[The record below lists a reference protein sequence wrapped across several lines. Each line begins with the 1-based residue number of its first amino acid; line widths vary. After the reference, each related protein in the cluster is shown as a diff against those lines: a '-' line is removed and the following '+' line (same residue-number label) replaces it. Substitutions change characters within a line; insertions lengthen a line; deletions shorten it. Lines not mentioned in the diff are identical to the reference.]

1 MDGLNWEVV
10 KTLTLEFGYAYLLSQ
25 ASTAYLRLHPLAV
38 EDALRATNSPR
49 SKLDFYKN
57 HLYLQILVQHTHPGD
72 EQLISES
79 VDDISSWHLPGENPS
94 VMADPPSEGMGYGA
108 TSTTRRDSVGDA
120 LVQSGRKLLRLPE
133 GVEGVFEPMADPSRG
148 SRRAREG
155 YSKNAHRLTVD
166 ELSAKYMV
174 PTRRS
179 IMSAFLTR
187 DGE

>member
-1 MDGLNWEVV
+1 MTD
-10 KTLTLEFGYAYLLSQ
+10 
-25 ASTAYLRLHPLAV
+25 LRLHPLAV

-57 HLYLQILVQHTHPGD
+57 HLYLQILVQHTHASD

-79 VDDISSWHLPGENPS
+79 VDDISSWHLPGETVNPS
-94 VMADPPSEGMGYGA
+94 VSIDPPNEGYGA

-148 SRRAREG
+148 SKRAREG

-174 PTRRS
+174 PIRRG

-187 DGE
+187 DGESARPFSP